1 MQYLLTTVVLNYFS
15 GFQFL
20 DQKRNGA
27 VNGRKANEDVCPS
40 TINFLKKKNSNVSI
54 SAKMAWIGL
63 LFDTESSLGYSVSLE
78 PMLPMIEASM
88 EVLCTFAKNG

>member
-1 MQYLLTTVVLNYFS
+1 MLFKHS
-15 GFQFL
+15 SRE
-20 DQKRNGA
+20 KRCRGGA

-40 TINFLKKKNSNVSI
+40 TINFLKKKKSNVSI

-88 EVLCTFAKNG
+88 EELCTFAKNG